1 MGGIGSICCVMMCH
15 LLSSFWDVRL
25 VREKEREKWEGQKNE
40 IHEIYVKTC
49 EYRKII
55 IKLTTFGFCN
65 LQVMDS

>member
-1 MGGIGSICCVMMCH
+1 MGGIGSICCAMMCH
-15 LLSSFWDVRL
+15 LIIFFLRCKVS
-25 VREKEREKWEGQKNE
+25 EREREREWEGQKNE
-40 IHEIYVKTC
+40 IHEIYAKTC